1 MSVLYNF
8 FMQDIDVEQR
18 RLTHS
23 EHNMRVV
30 QIRPALE
37 FGMADL
43 IYFAGGAAL
52 FALMLVYAVWLNEV

>member
-1 MSVLYNF
+1 
-8 FMQDIDVEQR
+8 
-18 RLTHS
+18 
-23 EHNMRVV
+23 MRAV
-30 QIRPALE
+30 QFRPAKE

>member
-1 MSVLYNF
+1 MSVLCNF
-8 FMQDIDVEQR
+8 FMQDIDIEQR

-30 QIRPALE
+30 QFRPAKE